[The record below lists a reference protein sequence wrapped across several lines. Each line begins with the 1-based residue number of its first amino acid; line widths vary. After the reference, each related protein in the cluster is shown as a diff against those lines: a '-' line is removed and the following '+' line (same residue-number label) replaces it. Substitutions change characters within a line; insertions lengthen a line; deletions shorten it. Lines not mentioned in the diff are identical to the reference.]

1 MTLRFGIHSGQQH
14 TDFASYVALW
24 QEAEALGLDWA
35 SAFDHFVPIQSDP
48 TGPCFE
54 GMTLLSAMAA
64 HTSRMRIGMI
74 VVGVTY
80 RHPAILANEV
90 ATIDHVSGG
99 RLEFGLGAAWFEL
112 EHQQYGIAF
121 PRIGQR
127 MDMLDEACRVVRSLW
142 TNETTTFEGRHFQLS
157 DARCEPK
164 PVQAHLPLW
173 IGGTGERRTLR
184 IAAEHADG
192 WNMFLTAEDEYRHKL
207 DVLARHCADVGR
219 DPAEIRKQLVFRAVL
234 GEDEAEARERG
245 RKRAAALGIEDEQ
258 FRAQWIVGTP
268 EQCAER
274 LSPYVALGVGDLL
287 LFSRPP
293 GDPRTM
299 ELIARGVA
307 PRFELHDLRSVGSR
321 VRSAARSAAAGRN
334 SRRTP
339 CCDAFRAAAVPRGG
353 NPRDGHHPWGRK
365 QASA

>member
-1 MTLRFGIHSGQQH
+1 MALRFGIHSGQQH

-24 QEAEALGLDWA
+24 QEAEALGFDWA

-80 RHPAILANEV
+80 RHPAVLANEV

-99 RLEFGLGAAWFEL
+99 RLEFGLGAAWFAL
-112 EHQQYGIAF
+112 EHEQYGIPF
-121 PRIGQR
+121 PPIGRR
-127 MDMLDEACRVVRSLW
+127 MDMLDEACRVVRGLW
-142 TNETTTFEGRHFQLS
+142 TDETTTFEGEHFQLRA
-157 DARCEPK
+157 ARCEPK

-192 WNMFLTAEDEYRHKL
+192 WNAFVMPEDEYRHKL
-207 DVLARHCADVGR
+207 DVLARHCAEVGR
-219 DPAEIRKQLVFRAVL
+219 DPQAIRKQLVFRAVL
-234 GEDEAEARERG
+234 GEDEAEASERG
-245 RKRAAALGIEDEQ
+245 RERASALGIDEEQ
-258 FRAQWIVGTP
+258 IREQWIVGTP
-268 EQCAER
+268 EQFAER
-274 LSPYVALGVGDLL
+274 LLPYARLGVEDFL

-299 ELIARGVA
+299 TLIARSVA
-307 PRFELHDLRSVGSR
+307 PALRSSS
-321 VRSAARSAAAGRN
+321 VRG
-334 SRRTP
+334 
-339 CCDAFRAAAVPRGG
+339 
-353 NPRDGHHPWGRK
+353 
-365 QASA
+365 AS